1 MNQERK
7 ETLRDIYHI
16 LIDAIERLDELKAD
30 EEESLSDLDDG
41 SKEYDTAEEI
51 IDHLGGAIDYLDD
64 TLSCIE
70 KALSN

>member
-7 ETLRDIYHI
+7 KTLQDIYKN
-16 LIDAIERLDELKAD
+16 LIDEIERLDQLKAD
-30 EEESLSDLDDG
+30 EEESLSDLDEG
-41 SKEYDTAEEI
+41 SKEYDTVEEI
-51 IDHLGGAIDYLDD
+51 IDHLGGAIDSLDD

>member
-7 ETLRDIYHI
+7 KTLQDIYKN
-16 LIDAIERLDELKAD
+16 LIDEIERLDQLKAD
-30 EEESLSDLDDG
+30 EEESLGDLDEG

-51 IDHLGGAIDYLDD
+51 IDHLGGAIDALDD

>member
-7 ETLRDIYHI
+7 KTLQDIYKN
-16 LIDAIERLDELKAD
+16 LIDEIERLDQLKAD
-30 EEESLSDLDDG
+30 EEESLSDLDEG

-51 IDHLGGAIDYLDD
+51 IDHLGGAIDSLDD

>member
-7 ETLRDIYHI
+7 KTLQDIYKN
-16 LIDAIERLDELKAD
+16 LIDEIERLDQLKAD
-30 EEESLSDLDDG
+30 EEESLGDLDEG

-51 IDHLGGAIDYLDD
+51 IDHLGGAIDSLDD

>member
-7 ETLRDIYHI
+7 KTLQDIYKN
-16 LIDAIERLDELKAD
+16 LIDEIERLDQLKAD
-30 EEESLSDLDDG
+30 EEESLGDLDEG

-51 IDHLGGAIDYLDD
+51 IDNLGGAIDSLDD